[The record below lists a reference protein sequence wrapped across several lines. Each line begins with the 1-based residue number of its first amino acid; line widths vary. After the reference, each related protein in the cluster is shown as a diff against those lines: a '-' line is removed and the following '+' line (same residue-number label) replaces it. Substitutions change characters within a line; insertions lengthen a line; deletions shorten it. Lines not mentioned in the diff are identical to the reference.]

1 MNWALLSEKKA
12 CTEVNFNCPELPC
25 RLFFFKKIYT
35 GTYRLVCS
43 FFASQPL
50 NSIKMTFQKEM
61 IDFIYLYNF
70 QYHDYI
76 SEKYASSGD
85 KFKKLFK
92 NKLTR
97 ALQEKHVVCFN
108 SI

>member
-1 MNWALLSEKKA
+1 MFLCHAFP
-12 CTEVNFNCPELPC
+12 NF
-25 RLFFFKKIYT
+25 F
-35 GTYRLVCS
+35 VH

-70 QYHDYI
+70 QYYDYI

-85 KFKKLFK
+85 NFKKLFK

-97 ALQEKHVVCFN
+97 ALQEKQVVVCFKDTPV
-108 SI
+108 

>member
-1 MNWALLSEKKA
+1 
-12 CTEVNFNCPELPC
+12 
-25 RLFFFKKIYT
+25 
-35 GTYRLVCS
+35 
-43 FFASQPL
+43 
-50 NSIKMTFQKEM
+50 MTFQKEM

-70 QYHDYI
+70 QCHDYL

-97 ALQEKHVVCFN
+97 ELQEKQVVVSFEEAPVLPLIF
-108 SI
+108 SKPFDWI